1 MNKSTSTD
9 QMFKRGKEMNSEQS
23 LYIRAAWL
31 AYVGGHTQEQIA
43 ERLGLSRIKAQRL
56 IALATQSGLVKFF
69 VEGVPAEC
77 MALEEQLTKVF
88 ALKRCVVVPNMQ
100 DDVDSE
106 SVGVI
111 PSLAVAAARHLT
123 RVLES
128 GEVRTV
134 GVGHGRTLA
143 AIVEKLPAANRQN
156 TRFVSLL
163 GSLTRRSAANP
174 FDVIAKLAERTG
186 GECYFM
192 PVPFLADS
200 HADAQVLRAQRGVQH
215 VLALVRECQL
225 CVVGVGELGLGTQL
239 LRTQSVT
246 DDELTTLREAGAV
259 GELAGCFVA
268 ADGRPVQCE
277 MNERAVGAT
286 LDDLRGRDVLAVA
299 GGQGKADAIS
309 AVLKTG
315 VITELIVD
323 EATAQTCL
331 RNEQALKQLRAPVRS
346 TGGRKVP

>member
-1 MNKSTSTD
+1 MD
-9 QMFKRGKEMNSEQS
+9 AEQS
-23 LYIRAAWL
+23 LSIRAAWL
-31 AYVGGHTQEQIA
+31 AYVGGYTQEQIA
-43 ERLGLSRIKAQRL
+43 ERLGVSRIKAQRV
-56 IALATQSGLVKFF
+56 IASATQSGLVKFF

-77 MALEEQLTKVF
+77 MALEDQLRRVF
-88 ALKRCVVVPNMQ
+88 GLKRCVVVPTTQ
-100 DDVDSE
+100 GDLDKPAGE
-106 SVGVI
+106 I
-111 PSLAVAAARHLT
+111 PALAVAAARHLT

-128 GEVRTV
+128 GVVRTV

-143 AIVEKLPAANRQN
+143 AMVERLPTSNRQG

-200 HADAQVLRAQRGVQH
+200 QADAQVLRAQRGVQH
-215 VLALVRECQL
+215 VLGLVRECQL
-225 CVVGVGELGLGTQL
+225 CVVGVGELGAGTQL
-239 LRTQSVT
+239 QRTHSVT
-246 DDELTTLREAGAV
+246 VEELATLRRAGAV

-268 ADGRPVQCE
+268 SDGQPVACE

-299 GGQGKADAIS
+299 GGRYKAEAIR
-309 AVLKTG
+309 AALNTG
-315 VITELIVD
+315 VITELIID
-323 EATAQTCL
+323 EATAQVCL
-331 RNEQALKQLRAPVRS
+331 RHQPGS
-346 TGGRKVP
+346 TP

>member
-1 MNKSTSTD
+1 MD
-9 QMFKRGKEMNSEQS
+9 PELS
-23 LYIRAAWL
+23 LSIRAAWL

-43 ERLGLSRIKAQRL
+43 ERLSVSRVKVQRL
-56 IALATQSGLVKFF
+56 IASAMQSGLIKFF

-77 MALEEQLTKVF
+77 MALEDQLMRTF
-88 ALKRCVVVPNMQ
+88 GLKRCVVVPDTQ
-100 DDVDSE
+100 IALDDAADA
-106 SVGVI
+106 I
-111 PSLAVAAARHLT
+111 PALAVAAARQLT
-123 RVLES
+123 RVLDA
-128 GEVRTV
+128 GEVRTI

-143 AIVEKLPAANRQN
+143 AMVERMPAATRQD

-174 FDVIAKLAERTG
+174 FDLIAKLAERTG

-200 HADAQVLRAQRGVQH
+200 RADAQVLRAQRGVQH
-215 VLALVRECQL
+215 VLGLVRECQL
-225 CVVGVGELGLGTQL
+225 CVVGVGDLSQDTHL

-246 DDELTTLREAGAV
+246 AEELAALRSAGAV

-268 ADGRPVQCE
+268 ANGEPVKCE

-299 GGQGKADAIS
+299 GGTYKADAIR
-309 AVLKTG
+309 AVLNTG
-315 VITELIVD
+315 LITELIVD
-323 EATAQTCL
+323 EATAQLCL
-331 RNEQALKQLRAPVRS
+331 GPSPKPM
-346 TGGRKVP
+346 P

>member
-1 MNKSTSTD
+1 MNA
-9 QMFKRGKEMNSEQS
+9 EQS
-23 LYIRAAWL
+23 LSIRAAWL

-43 ERLGLSRIKAQRL
+43 ERLGVSRIKAQRL

-77 MALEEQLTKVF
+77 MALEEQLMQAF
-88 ALKRCVVVPNMQ
+88 SLKRCVVVPNLQ
-100 DDVDSE
+100 DDADAPS
-106 SVGVI
+106 SGVI
-111 PSLAVAAARHLT
+111 PALAVAAARHLT
-123 RVLES
+123 RVLEA
-128 GEVRTV
+128 GEVRTI

-143 AIVEKLPAANRQN
+143 AMVEKLPAANRQD

-215 VLALVRECQL
+215 VLELVRECQL
-225 CVVGVGELGLGTQL
+225 CVVGVGEVGPGTQL
-239 LRTQSVT
+239 QRTHSVT
-246 DDELTTLREAGAV
+246 APELAALRQAGAV

-268 ADGRPVQCE
+268 EGGEPVQCE

-299 GGQGKADAIS
+299 GGKGKAEAIR
-309 AVLKTG
+309 AALNTG

-323 EATAQTCL
+323 EATAQICL
-331 RNEQALKQLRAPVRS
+331 QLQQTAKSRHRR
-346 TGGRKVP
+346 T

>member
-1 MNKSTSTD
+1 
-9 QMFKRGKEMNSEQS
+9 MNSEQS
-23 LYIRAAWL
+23 LSIRAAWL

-43 ERLGLSRIKAQRL
+43 ERLGVSRIKAQRL

-77 MALEEQLTKVF
+77 MALEEQLMQAFK
-88 ALKRCVVVPNMQ
+88 LKRCVVVPNLLE
-100 DDVDSE
+100 DADEE
-106 SVGVI
+106 STGVI
-111 PSLAVAAARHLT
+111 PVLAVAAARYLT
-123 RVLES
+123 RVLEA
-128 GEVRTV
+128 GEVRTI

-143 AIVEKLPAANRQN
+143 AMVEKLPASNRQD

-200 HADAQVLRAQRGVQH
+200 QADAQVLRAQRGVQH
-215 VLALVRECQL
+215 VLGLVRECQL
-225 CVVGVGELGLGTQL
+225 CVVGVGDIGPGTRLQS
-239 LRTQSVT
+239 THSVT
-246 DDELTTLREAGAV
+246 AEELETLRQAGAV

-268 ADGRPVQCE
+268 ANGQPVPCE

-299 GGQGKADAIS
+299 GGKGKAEAIR
-309 AVLKTG
+309 AALNTG

-331 RNEQALKQLRAPVRS
+331 ALQQA
-346 TGGRKVP
+346 